1 MMAAERDRV
10 DIDRIVDYRTEYRA
24 AVEKPHITGDNLTG
38 LCPFHD
44 DRNNSFSVNLK
55 NGLWKCHA
63 GCGEG
68 NFIGFWARRYGVD
81 THEAYKQI
89 LERYHVEPPQKK
101 KPKEDKPLEPYSLE
115 QYAFEKRLPAD
126 FLAETCR
133 VTTAKDKGGN
143 TYLRIPYINEAGVES
158 TFRKRYGGK
167 KFFWKRGSSGKIC
180 LYGEWRIEDLR
191 RVGYAVLVEGESD
204 THSLWYMGI
213 PALGIAGATMF
224 KPHQAE
230 VLQDLKLYLHQ
241 EPDHGGET
249 FISKV
254 TAGLR
259 EGGFIGEV
267 YTWQCAR
274 IDGSKDP
281 SDLYMEHGQKE
292 AAALIREALR
302 NAQPLD
308 ITKEDIPEAISGA
321 PVNLR
326 QPEGWIY
333 SEKGI
338 SVIDEKKFT
347 PKRVCRTPIILTQR
361 LIGLETGTEKIE
373 IAFKR
378 DDKWRSAIFP
388 RSTVFQRKSVTAL
401 ADLGCTVT
409 SENAKQVVQFLEAL
423 EAENDEII
431 PRSDM
436 AGAFGWQPGKR
447 FFPGIDDNIVP
458 DPEFIPPD
466 VASAF
471 SKAGTFEDWTAAMA
485 PHRSRDKFRFILAAS
500 FAPTLLRIIRQ
511 RNFVVY
517 NWGGSRGGKTAA
529 LKAALSAWG
538 DPERLMV
545 NFNATQVG
553 LERMATL
560 YCDIPLGIDERQL
573 AGDDQSAVEKT
584 VYLISNGKGKTRGA
598 KGGGLQSTGIWRTI
612 ALCTGEEPAVSD
624 SSQTG
629 VSTRA
634 LEIYGGPFDNEL
646 DASRMHQQSA
656 ENFGHAGPAFV
667 DRVAS
672 LPERSITGAFS
683 EMQNYVRS
691 ISDGKNNSHVSSVA
705 TIALADAMLDSWV
718 FSQKVTPPSTPQES
732 VPEFLNRVGVTTE
745 SWERAKQ
752 MAATILLDQVQSNA
766 VDVNESAVQYIVDW
780 VLSNKAFFGTN
791 VAGTCLGMTSDSGDT
806 VWIFPSQLREALR
819 RGRFNPQKTMLYLA
833 ERGLITTAMES
844 GIKRNAIKKRFGT
857 RTMRVVEFHLGDLA
871 ESHDPLDL
879 DDADGLP
886 QQQQYQQEQLQFTE
900 LEDDDGEELPF

>member
-1 MMAAERDRV
+1 MAAEQVDLDRL
-10 DIDRIVDYRTEYRA
+10 VDYRTEYSA
-24 AVEKPHITGDNLTG
+24 VVEKPHYSGDNLTG

-44 DRNNSFSVNLK
+44 DRNNSFSVNLRT
-55 NGLWKCHA
+55 GLWKCHA

-68 NFIGFWARRYGVD
+68 NFIGFWARRYGLS
-81 THEAYKQI
+81 TKEAYKQI
-89 LERYHVEPPQKK
+89 LERYHVDQKPKK
-101 KPKEDKPLEPYSLE
+101 KPKEDKSLESYTLE

-126 FLAETCR
+126 FLAEQCR
-133 VTTAKDKGGN
+133 VSTGRDRGGG
-143 TYLRIPYINEAGVES
+143 TFLSIPYLKEDGTEGTS
-158 TFRKRYGGK
+158 RKRYGGK
-167 KFFWKRGSSGKIC
+167 EFRWKRGSAGKIR
-180 LYGEWRIEDLR
+180 LYGEWRLEEIR
-191 RVGYAVLVEGESD
+191 KVGYAVMVEGESD

-213 PALGIAGATMF
+213 PAIGVAGATLF
-224 KPHQAE
+224 KPQQADL
-230 VLQDLKLYLHQ
+230 LQDLKLYLHQ
-241 EPDHGGET
+241 EPDGGGEH
-249 FISKV
+249 FIQKV

-259 EGGFIGEV
+259 EGGFLGEV
-267 YTWQCAR
+267 YVWQCAR

-281 SDLYMEHGQKE
+281 SDLYMKHGQEE
-292 AAALIREALR
+292 AATLIRKALR
-302 NAQPLD
+302 GAEQLD
-308 ITKEDIPEAISGA
+308 ITKEAIPEAITGA

-338 SVIDEKKFT
+338 SVIDEKKYA

-378 DDKWRSAIFP
+378 DEKWKTAIFP

-447 FFPGIDDNIVP
+447 FFPGLDDNIVP

-466 VASAF
+466 VAAAF
-471 SKAGTFEDWTAAMA
+471 AQSGTFEDWKAAMA
-485 PHRSRDKFRFILAAS
+485 PNRERDKFRFILAAA

-573 AGDDQSAVEKT
+573 AGENQSAVEKT

-612 ALCTGEEPAVSD
+612 ALCTGEEPAVAD

-646 DASRMHQQSA
+646 DASRMHQLSA
-656 ENFGHAGPAFV
+656 EHFGHAGPAFV
-667 DRVAS
+667 DRLAK
-672 LPERSITGAFS
+672 LPERLISEAYQ
-683 EMQNYVRS
+683 EMQLYVRA

-705 TIALADAMLDSWV
+705 TIAIADAMLDSWV
-718 FSQKVTPPSTPQES
+718 FDSKLTPPSSTPES
-732 VPEFLNRVGVTTE
+732 APEFLERLGVTKTA
-745 SWERAKQ
+745 WDRAKT
-752 MAATILLDQVQSNA
+752 MATNILLEQVQSNA

-780 VLSNKAFFGTN
+780 ILSNRAFFGTN
-791 VAGTCLGMTSDSGDT
+791 VAGTCLGMTSESGDT
-806 VWIFPSQLREALR
+806 VWIYPSQLREALR
-819 RGRFNPQKTMLYLA
+819 RGRFNPTKTMLYLG
-833 ERGLITTAMES
+833 EKGYITTAIEC
-844 GIKRNAIKKRFGT
+844 GVKRNAINKRFGN
-857 RTMRVVEFHLGDLA
+857 RTQRMVEFHLGALA
-871 ESHDPLDL
+871 KSHDPLDL
-879 DDADGLP
+879 DDTPDAAESAPINEQIGM
-886 QQQQYQQEQLQFTE
+886 QEFTE
-900 LEDDDGEELPF
+900 LEDDGEELPF